1 MTLGVQGWAAE
12 PPQSTAGQELDD
24 EVTDLWSA
32 PIDAAQV
39 DDLPLG
45 EDAALSQLASLL
57 LEPDEETQPTGLGV
71 SPSTLRGASAAA
83 EGAPPVVALSRR
95 RQRQEEAEA
104 RGRLLVVLEG
114 FAANRFAMV
123 SLMLVAVY
131 LVSAVS
137 AMFLTGGTLKAGVS
151 SPPTPSPVGNRV
163 FVNGP
168 ATCPMYEE
176 PFSAEDAAQSRVC
189 FLVN

>member
-1 MTLGVQGWAAE
+1 MH
-12 PPQSTAGQELDD
+12 D

-32 PIDAAQV
+32 PIDATRV

-45 EDAALSQLASLL
+45 EDDLPLGEDVALSRLASLL
-57 LEPDEETQPTGLGV
+57 LEPGEQAQPTGLGV
-71 SPSTLRGASAAA
+71 APPTLRGASAAA
-83 EGAPPVVALSRR
+83 EGAPPAVALSRR

-104 RGRLLVVLEG
+104 RGRMLVVLEG
-114 FAANRFAMV
+114 FAASRFAMV
-123 SLMLVAVY
+123 SLLLVAVY

-137 AMFLTGGTLKAGVS
+137 TVFLTGGTPKAEVP
-151 SPPTPSPVGNRV
+151 SPPTPSLEGNHV

-176 PFSAEDAAQSRVC
+176 PFSVEKAAQSRVC